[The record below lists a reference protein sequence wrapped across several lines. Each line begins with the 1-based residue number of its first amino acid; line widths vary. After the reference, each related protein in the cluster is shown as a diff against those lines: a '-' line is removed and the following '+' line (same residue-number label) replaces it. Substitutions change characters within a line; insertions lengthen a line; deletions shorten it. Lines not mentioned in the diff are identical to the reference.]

1 MTRVARR
8 TIMAGTVGAVAS
20 LTTTT
25 SLAVAGTKSTDLM
38 RRSRF
43 TPQVGSTFTMS
54 SDAGRRSV
62 TLTSVDDL
70 GPGSRAGAE
79 GQFAAAFSGAG
90 LSDGMYSFSRKG
102 FVATTLFVV
111 ADPSGRGSVATVNRP

>member
-25 SLAVAGTKSTDLM
+25 
-38 RRSRF
+38 
-43 TPQVGSTFTMS
+43 
-54 SDAGRRSV
+54 
-62 TLTSVDDL
+62 
-70 GPGSRAGAE
+70 
-79 GQFAAAFSGAG
+79 
-90 LSDGMYSFSRKG
+90 YSFSRKG